1 MNARK
6 KQMINRT
13 VKRDPVLV
21 AAAILTL
28 SCITVAQS
36 GSGFQLERSAV
47 SNSGGSAAGGTFT
60 SESTTGQAILG
71 VASAGGSLVATFGF
85 WASDLAP
92 TAAPVS
98 LSGKVRDAAGRGL
111 PGAMVILS
119 DPEGNV
125 AGAVTS
131 SFGNF
136 RFEGLPAGGFYIL
149 SVSAKGTSFKE
160 PVIFVNAFENID
172 GLEFIAI
179 ESQ

>member
-1 MNARK
+1 MNDRK
-6 KQMINRT
+6 PQSQ
-13 VKRDPVLV
+13 LALF

-28 SCITVAQS
+28 SCIADAQT
-36 GSGFQLERSAV
+36 GRGIQLEKAAV
-47 SNSGGSAAGGTFT
+47 SNSGGSAAAGTFLI
-60 SESTTGQAILG
+60 ESTTGQALLG
-71 VASAGGSLVATFGF
+71 VAAGGGSFVATFGF

-92 TAAPVS
+92 TAAPVM
-98 LSGKVRDAAGRGL
+98 LSGRVRDAVGRGL
-111 PGAMVILS
+111 PGATVILS

-125 AGAVTS
+125 VGTVTS

-172 GLEFIAI
+172 GLEFISIA
-179 ESQ
+179 SP

>member
-1 MNARK
+1 MRSF
-6 KQMINRT
+6 I
-13 VKRDPVLV
+13 LILLLSS
-21 AAAILTL
+21 AAI
-28 SCITVAQS
+28 AQS
-36 GSGFQLERSAV
+36 GGQYEIETSIIASGGGSFGGQFGLADAAGQSIAGNRTQGGPFSVQSGFWS
-47 SNSGGSAAGGTFT
+47 SN
-60 SESTTGQAILG
+60 
-71 VASAGGSLVATFGF
+71 
-85 WASDLAP
+85 LAP

-98 LSGKVRDAAGRGL
+98 LSGQVRDAAGRGL

-136 RFEGLPAGGFYIL
+136 RFEGLLAGGFYIL
-149 SVSAKGTSFKE
+149 SVSAKGMSFIE

-179 ESQ
+179 ASP